1 MKHTLLAT
9 TALVAMTGA
18 AAAEVTVTA
27 TARVGLRTTEGTAA
41 VGANVD
47 REYGQISAAG
57 LAAWLALEATAF
69 GGSNSADTAGGTT
82 TITNGATLTTV
93 DAVAL
98 DVQEI
103 DNIIHNLEAATEA
116 AIEAANQSGTAAAT
130 TDSATVDSLS
140 HVAADIA
147 TQLATARAIRGEI
160 VSGESAAVAAVADMT
175 DAVNRVRV
183 SFGMSGETDSGIAY
197 GASIRAD
204 NSGVGASGTGGSQYV
219 SGAFGKIKMGD
230 LGGADKDA
238 AGHLAGVGLTGLGDH
253 NEIQYQAA
261 THNVGYEYSASGVT
275 FGYSQNTAVRTG
287 SNSAMGLAYSGDMGG
302 ATISVGVG
310 QSKLGTATQTTMS
323 ASVSSGGFTLKAL
336 TSSNDNGTTAAVTGQ
351 AQDLAADSDDNEAYV
366 AAAAEI
372 NHADLDSTGISV
384 SYAMDALTMT
394 AFTLTESVA
403 GEADADFSG
412 FGFAYDMGGV
422 HLKAGVVDNND
433 QQIIDFGLSFSF

>member
-69 GGSNSADTAGGTT
+69 GGSNSADTSGGTT

-116 AIEAANQSGTAAAT
+116 AIEAANANGTAAAT
-130 TDSATVDSLS
+130 TDSATGTSLS

-147 TQLATARAIRGEI
+147 TQLASARAIRGEI

-204 NSGVGASGTGGSQYV
+204 NSGDR
-219 SGAFGKIKMGD
+219 K
-230 LGGADKDA
+230 
-238 AGHLAGVGLTGLGDH
+238 
-253 NEIQYQAA
+253 
-261 THNVGYEYSASGVT
+261 
-275 FGYSQNTAVRTG
+275 
-287 SNSAMGLAYSGDMGG
+287 
-302 ATISVGVG
+302 SVV
-310 QSKLGTATQTTMS
+310 
-323 ASVSSGGFTLKAL
+323 
-336 TSSNDNGTTAAVTGQ
+336 
-351 AQDLAADSDDNEAYV
+351 
-366 AAAAEI
+366 
-372 NHADLDSTGISV
+372 
-384 SYAMDALTMT
+384 
-394 AFTLTESVA
+394 
-403 GEADADFSG
+403 
-412 FGFAYDMGGV
+412 
-422 HLKAGVVDNND
+422 
-433 QQIIDFGLSFSF
+433 